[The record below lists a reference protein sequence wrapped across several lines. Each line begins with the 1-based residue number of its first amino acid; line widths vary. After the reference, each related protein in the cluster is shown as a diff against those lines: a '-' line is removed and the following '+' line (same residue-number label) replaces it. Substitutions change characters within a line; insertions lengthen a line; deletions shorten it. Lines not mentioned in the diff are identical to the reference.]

1 VTRPPLALLAVVAA
15 GCAVGPSYERPP
27 APVPVAFKEAAT
39 GWKTAQPLDTAA
51 RGPWWKLYRDAR
63 LDELE
68 PLVDVDNQ
76 NLRVAA
82 AQLAQARAQVGVA
95 RADYFPTLT
104 TAPGIGVTQ
113 TRVSQHRA
121 LFIPGAKINY
131 TDIIIPADVS
141 YEVDVWGR
149 VRRSVEAAR
158 ADAQASEADVAAV
171 RLSLQAELA
180 TNYLALRSLDAES
193 QLLDSSVQAFEQ
205 ALVLTQN
212 RHRGG
217 VTSALDVA
225 QAETQ
230 LEVTRAQAIDVRV
243 TRAQA
248 EHAIAV
254 LIGRPPSSFALAAV
268 TAPLEPPVIPAAGL
282 PSDLLERRPDVAAA
296 ERRMASANAR
306 IGVAKAAYFPALRL
320 DASGG
325 LQSAMLSNLF
335 SVPSLF
341 FAVGASALGTIFDGG
356 RRGALTD
363 QARAGYEEVVASY
376 RATVLTA
383 LQEVEDALAS
393 LRILEQ
399 EATAQA
405 TAVAAADRTVTLSTN
420 RYKGGVVTYLEVIVA
435 QSAALNAKRTA
446 VDIQRR
452 RLLASVR
459 LIKALGGGW
468 RS

>member
-1 VTRPPLALLAVVAA
+1 MTTRPLLAVLVLAA
-15 GCAVGPSYERPP
+15 SCAVGPSYSRPP
-27 APVPVAFKEAAT
+27 APVPVAFKEAAP
-39 GWKTAQPLDTAA
+39 GWKTAEPLDAA
-51 RGPWWKLYRDAR
+51 TRGPWWKLFRDAK

-68 PLVDVDNQ
+68 ALVDVDNQ
-76 NLRVAA
+76 GLRAAA
-82 AQLAQARAQVGVA
+82 AQLAQARALVGVA
-95 RADYFPTLT
+95 RADYYPALT
-104 TAPGIGVTQ
+104 TGTGVGVTQ
-113 TRVSQHRA
+113 THVSQNRA

-158 ADAQASEADVAAV
+158 ADAQASEADLAAV
-171 RLSLQAELA
+171 RLTLHAELA
-180 TNYLALRSLDAES
+180 TDYLSLRTLDAEE
-193 QLLDSSVQAFEQ
+193 QLLDSSVQAFAQ

-217 VTSALDVA
+217 VSSALDVA

-243 TRAQA
+243 SRAHT

-268 TAPLEPPVIPAAGL
+268 TAPLEPPVIPGTGL
-282 PSDLLERRPDVAAA
+282 PSALLERRPDVAAA

-306 IGVAKAAYFPALRL
+306 IGVAQAAYFPALRL

-325 LQSAMLSNLF
+325 VQSAMLSNLF

-341 FAVGASALGTIFDGG
+341 FAVGASAMATIFDGG
-356 RRGALTD
+356 RRRALTD
-363 QARAGYEEVVASY
+363 QARAGYDEVVASY
-376 RATVLTA
+376 RGTVLGA
-383 LQEVEDALAS
+383 LQEVEDALAA

-405 TAVAAADRTVTLSTN
+405 AAVAAADRAVTLSTN

-435 QSAALNAKRTA
+435 QSAALTAKRTA
-446 VDIQRR
+446 VDVQRR
-452 RLLASVR
+452 RLLASVL

>member
-1 VTRPPLALLAVVAA
+1 VTTATRPLALLVLAA
-15 GCAVGPSYERPP
+15 GCAVGPTYERPP
-27 APVPVAFKEAAT
+27 APVPVAFKEASP
-39 GWKTAQPLDTAA
+39 GWKTAEPLDTAT
-51 RGPWWKLYRDAR
+51 RGPWWKLFRDAK

-68 PLVDVDNQ
+68 ALVDVDNQ
-76 NLRVAA
+76 SLRVAA
-82 AQLAQARAQVGVA
+82 AQLAQARALVGVA
-95 RADYFPTLT
+95 RADYYPTLT
-104 TAPGIGVTQ
+104 TSPGAGVTQ
-113 TRVSQHRA
+113 NRVSQHRA

-149 VRRSVEAAR
+149 VRRSVE
-158 ADAQASEADVAAV
+158 
-171 RLSLQAELA
+171 
-180 TNYLALRSLDAES
+180 
-193 QLLDSSVQAFEQ
+193 
-205 ALVLTQN
+205 
-212 RHRGG
+212 
-217 VTSALDVA
+217 SALDVA

-243 TRAQA
+243 TRAQT

-268 TAPLEPPVIPAAGL
+268 TAPLEPPVIPGTGL
-282 PSDLLERRPDVAAA
+282 PTELLERRPDVAAA

-306 IGVAKAAYFPALRL
+306 IGVAQAAYFPALRL

-325 LQSAMLSNLF
+325 VQSAMLSNLF

-341 FAVGASALGTIFDGG
+341 FAVGASAMATIFDGG
-356 RRGALTD
+356 RRRALTD
-363 QARAGYEEVVASY
+363 QARAGYDEVVASY
-376 RATVLTA
+376 RGTVLGA
-383 LQEVEDALAS
+383 LQEVEDALAA

-405 TAVAAADRTVTLSTN
+405 AAVAAADSAVTLSTN

-452 RLLASVR
+452 RLLASVL

>member
-1 VTRPPLALLAVVAA
+1 M
-15 GCAVGPSYERPP
+15 
-27 APVPVAFKEAAT
+27 F
-39 GWKTAQPLDTAA
+39 
-51 RGPWWKLYRDAR
+51 RDAR

-68 PLVDVDNQ
+68 ALVDVDNQ
-76 NLRVAA
+76 SLRAA
-82 AQLAQARAQVGVA
+82 VAQLAQARAQVGVA
-95 RADYFPTLT
+95 RADYYPTLT
-104 TAPGIGVTQ
+104 TGPGVGVTQ
-113 TRVSQHRA
+113 TRVSQNRA

-158 ADAQASEADVAAV
+158 ADAQASEADLAAV
-171 RLSLQAELA
+171 RLTLQAELA
-180 TNYLALRSLDAES
+180 TDYLSLRSLDAEA

-243 TRAQA
+243 SRAQT

-268 TAPLEPPVIPAAGL
+268 TAPLEPPVIPATGL

-306 IGVAKAAYFPALRL
+306 IGVAKAAYFPAISLN
-320 DASGG
+320 ASGG
-325 LQSAMLSNLF
+325 VQSALLSNLF

-341 FAVGASALGTIFDGG
+341 FAVGASALAHDLRRRAAAGAHRPGARG
-356 RRGALTD
+356 LRRGRGQLPRDGAD
-363 QARAGYEEVVASY
+363 ARCRRSRTRWRRCASWS
-376 RATVLTA
+376 R
-383 LQEVEDALAS
+383 
-393 LRILEQ
+393 R
-399 EATAQA
+399 
-405 TAVAAADRTVTLSTN
+405 R
-420 RYKGGVVTYLEVIVA
+420 RPRRRRWRP
-435 QSAALNAKRTA
+435 RTA
-446 VDIQRR
+446 RSR
-452 RLLASVR
+452 CRPTATRAASSPT
-459 LIKALGGGW
+459 W
-468 RS
+468 RSSSPRAPR